1 MHPLRKTV
9 VWTVIA
15 ALLAAGGVGF
25 PGLTSDGRGEQPSVG
40 GPQVTLTVVAPTCCG
55 VDGECCCQAATLPAE
70 PAAEKL
76 ACCGGDESQ
85 QQAIARAACITP
97 AHSDC
102 SADSPLCTC
111 TTRQRIPLEQE
122 MPLSLPAPQAESENF
137 AGVADENVCASDE
150 LHGLSTSG
158 SVSLAA
164 APLPLPVLVQL
175 ATLCCW
181 RT

>member
-15 ALLAAGGVGF
+15 ALLAVAGGGL

-40 GPQVTLTVVAPTCCG
+40 GPQVTLTVVTPSCCG
-55 VDGECCCQAATLPAE
+55 VDGECCCQAAKRPEE
-70 PAAEKL
+70 PVAEKL
-76 ACCGGDESQ
+76 ACCSGGEP
-85 QQAIARAACITP
+85 QQATFMAACMTP
-97 AHSDC
+97 ADSDC

-111 TTRQRIPLEQE
+111 TTQQQVPLERA
-122 MPLSLPAPQAESENF
+122 MPMGLPAPTADGEICV
-137 AGVADENVCASDE
+137 GVADENVCASGE
-150 LHGLSTSG
+150 LHAFITSG